1 MQGGKESE
9 GEKICEPCSP
19 LTECE
24 MAARDGGL
32 SLGEDPG
39 VFELELARNELK
51 ELRQACPPSHQPL
64 SAWYASLATL
74 RLLSH
79 SSLSSLTGVSP

>member
-1 MQGGKESE
+1 MQGGKEGE
-9 GEKICEPCSP
+9 GERICEPCSP

-39 VFELELARNELK
+39 VLELELARNELK
-51 ELRQACPPSHQPL
+51 ELRQACPTL
-64 SAWYASLATL
+64 SPTPIRVVRFSRYPPITVSLITF
-74 RLLSH
+74 
-79 SSLSSLTGVSP
+79 